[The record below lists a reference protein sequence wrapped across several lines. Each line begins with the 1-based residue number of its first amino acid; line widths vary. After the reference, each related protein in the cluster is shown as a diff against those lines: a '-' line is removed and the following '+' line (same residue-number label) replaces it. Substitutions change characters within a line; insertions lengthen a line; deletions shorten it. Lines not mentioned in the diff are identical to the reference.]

1 MNRRLFLAPLEGE
14 KDSTVVRRRP
24 LSPFPESSR
33 VIAVADGIAAT
44 LCNSNTTAG
53 LNTVSSFPERGI
65 HAAVDVIK
73 SNSLRALKLEESAAS
88 LGDRDAGLFASA
100 RSKKESTPGRGR

>member
-24 LSPFPESSR
+24 LSPFPESSL
-33 VIAVADGIAAT
+33 IAVADGIAAT